1 MTVSN
6 VLLVASVVGAL
17 LLLGGSGH
25 AEEPPRPTELT
36 VEPAEFVLHG
46 PRARQPLLVT
56 GRFGD
61 QGEANHTSQATYES
75 LNARVATVSSSGV
88 VTPTSDGTVDIV
100 VRFAKL
106 EGRARVTVRAMAE
119 PGAID
124 FRTDVIAALSRSGCN
139 QGACHGSPQGKN
151 GFRLSLRGYD
161 PDLDLHT
168 LTRELGA
175 RRVNIQAPED
185 SLLLLKGSG
194 RVRHG
199 GSVAYNPSDPA
210 YRVIRDWISE
220 GCRPSATAV
229 RLTRLEVLPQSRKL
243 HTSSPRQQLIVRAYF
258 EGGAVRDVTE
268 LAVFSSSNPA
278 VAPVDATGL
287 VQFQKTAEVAI
298 LVRYL
303 DRIVSARLTYVRHDA
318 DFTFAAPPP
327 ANYVDEHVFAKQR
340 ELQLKPAPLAGDAV
354 FLRRVYL
361 DVIGTLPTEAEA
373 RAFLDSK
380 DPQRRAKLIDQLLE
394 RDEFAS
400 FWALKWADVLRGSP
414 ATITERGVH
423 SFHRYLVRA
432 MADDRPMD
440 VFARE
445 LLTGTGNP
453 LHTPAANFY
462 RIARTP
468 EEAAESAA
476 QLFLG
481 IRLQCAKCHN
491 HPFEAISQ
499 TDYYGLAAYFAR
511 VQRKS
516 SAFGLDDEVI
526 YLTSSGEVNHPQTRK
541 PQPPAAF
548 GVSAGSLGP
557 DDDRRPRFADWL
569 TRADNPYFAPSLVNR
584 AWFHLMGR
592 GIVDPVDDFRDTN
605 PPSNPQLLKALT
617 DDFVRGGFR
626 IKRLIR
632 IIANS
637 RTYQL
642 ASSGAPAPSPQAAD
656 AERYFTRSAVR
667 MLSAEQ
673 IIDAVSLAT
682 GVPETFK
689 GYPRGTRAIE
699 LAEGGVNHPFLQA
712 FAKPVRDVSC
722 ECARE
727 EEPSLPQML
736 HLLNNAGIL
745 KKLKAPE
752 ARLAA
757 WLKTDADT
765 DTIVERMYLVTLSR
779 RPTPAEVALAT
790 KHVAALNGDR
800 VAALQDLQYALINL
814 SEFLLR
820 H

>member
-1 MTVSN
+1 MTPRTI
-6 VLLVASVVGAL
+6 LLTAGFVCATLSLAGPVRAD
-17 LLLGGSGH
+17 
-25 AEEPPRPTELT
+25 EPPRPAKLT
-36 VEPAEFVLHG
+36 VMPAEFDLHG

-56 GRFGD
+56 GSFGD
-61 QGEANHTSQATYES
+61 QGEADFTRSATYES
-75 LNARVATVSSSGV
+75 LKPDVASVSPSGL
-88 VTPTSDGTVDIV
+88 VTPKADGTVEIV
-100 VRFAKL
+100 IRHANL
-106 EGRARVTVRAMAE
+106 EARARVTVRAMTE
-119 PGAID
+119 PAPID

-168 LTRELGA
+168 LTRELGT
-175 RRVNIQAPED
+175 RRVNVQAPEE

-199 GSVAYNPSDPA
+199 GSVSYSRSDPA
-210 YRVIRDWISE
+210 YRTVRDWITE
-220 GCRPSATAV
+220 GCRPSAASA
-229 RLTRLEVLPQSRKL
+229 RLTRLEVLPEARKL
-243 HTSSPRQQLIVRAYF
+243 HTSSPRQQVIVRAHF

-268 LAVFSSSNPA
+268 LAVFTSSNPSA
-278 VAPVDATGL
+278 VPVDNDGI
-287 VQFQKTAEVAI
+287 VQFRKTAEAAI

-303 DRIVSARLTYVRHDA
+303 DQIVSTRLTYVRRDP
-318 DFTFAAPPP
+318 DFKFTAPPT

-340 ELQLKPAPLAGDAV
+340 ELQLMPAPLATDAV

-361 DVIGTLPTEAEA
+361 DMIGTLPTEAEA
-373 RAFLDSK
+373 REFLDSK
-380 DPQRRAKLIDQLLE
+380 DPERRAKLIDRLLE

-414 ATITERGVH
+414 ATITDRGVH

-432 MADDRPMD
+432 VADDRPMD
-440 VFARE
+440 VFARD
-445 LLTGTGNP
+445 LLTGTGNT
-453 LHTPAANFY
+453 LHKPAANFY
-462 RIARTP
+462 RISRTP
-468 EEAAESAA
+468 EEAAETAA

-481 IRLQCAKCHN
+481 VRLQCAKCHN
-491 HPFEAISQ
+491 HPFEAITQ

-511 VQRKS
+511 VQRKG

-526 YLTSSGEVNHPQTRK
+526 YLANGGEVNHPQTRK
-541 PQPPAAF
+541 PQPPSAF
-548 GVSAGSLGP
+548 GASAGTLGA
-557 DDDRRPRFADWL
+557 DDDRRQRFADWL
-569 TRADNPYFAPSLVNR
+569 TRADNRYFAPSLVNR
-584 AWFHLMGR
+584 IWFHMIGR

-617 DDFVRGGFR
+617 DDFIRSGFR
-626 IKRLIR
+626 VKPLVR

-642 ASSGAPAPSPQAAD
+642 ASNGAPAPSPHAAD
-656 AERYFTRSAVR
+656 PDRYFTTSQVR

-673 IIDAVSLAT
+673 IIDAVSLST

-736 HLLNNAGIL
+736 HLLNNAGIQ
-745 KKLKAPE
+745 KKLKSPD

-757 WLKTDADT
+757 WLKTDKEIE
-765 DTIVERMYLVTLSR
+765 TIVERMYLATLSR
-779 RPTPAEVALAT
+779 RPTPAEVAIAI
-790 KHVAALNGDR
+790 KHVAALDGDR
-800 VAALQDLQYALINL
+800 AAALQDVHYALINL

>member
-1 MTVSN
+1 MSPRT
-6 VLLVASVVGAL
+6 VLLTAGIVCSAL
-17 LLLGGSGH
+17 ALTGTTRGDES
-25 AEEPPRPTELT
+25 RPAQLT
-36 VEPAEFVLHG
+36 VAPAEIVLQG
-46 PRARQPLLVT
+46 PRARQPLLAT
-56 GRFGD
+56 GSFGG
-61 QGEANHTSQATYES
+61 QGDADFTAAATYES
-75 LNARVATVSSSGV
+75 LKPEIASVGPGGV
-88 VTPTSDGTVDIV
+88 VTPKADGTAEIV
-100 VRFAKL
+100 VRHANL
-106 EGRARVTVRAMAE
+106 EARAQVTVRGMAE
-119 PGAID
+119 PAPID

-175 RRVNIQAPED
+175 RRVNVQAPDE
-185 SLLLLKGSG
+185 SLLLLKGAG
-194 RVRHG
+194 QVRHG
-199 GSVAYNPSDPA
+199 GSVAFNPADPA
-210 YRVIRDWISE
+210 FRTIRDWITE
-220 GCRPSATAV
+220 GCRPSPASNK
-229 RLTRLEVLPQSRKL
+229 LTRLEVLPEARQL
-243 HTSSPRQQLIVRAYF
+243 HTASPRQQVIVRAHF

-268 LAVFSSSNPA
+268 LAVFSSSNSA
-278 VAPVDATGL
+278 LAPVSADGV
-287 VQFQKTAEVAI
+287 VQFRKTAEAAI

-303 DRIVSARLTYVRHDA
+303 DQIVSARLTYVRRDPE
-318 DFTFAAPPP
+318 FTFTAPPA
-327 ANYVDEHVFAKQR
+327 ANYVDDHVFAKQR
-340 ELQLKPAPLAGDAV
+340 ALQLTPAPLASDVV

-373 RAFLDSK
+373 REFLDSR
-380 DPQRRAKLIDQLLE
+380 DPDRRARLIDRLLE

-414 ATITERGVH
+414 ATITDRGVH

-432 MADDRPMD
+432 VADDRPMD
-440 VFARE
+440 AFARE
-445 LLTGTGNP
+445 LLTGTGNT
-453 LHTPAANFY
+453 LHKPAANFY

-468 EEAAESAA
+468 EEAAETAA

-491 HPFEAISQ
+491 HPFEAITQ

-511 VQRKS
+511 VQRKG

-526 YLTSSGEVNHPQTRK
+526 YLANGGEVNHPQTRK

-548 GVSAGSLGP
+548 GTLAGTLAA
-557 DDDRRPRFADWL
+557 DDDRRQRFADWL
-569 TRADNPYFAPSLVNR
+569 TKSDNRYFAPSLVNR
-584 AWFHLMGR
+584 IWFHMMGR

-617 DDFVRGGFR
+617 DDFIRGGYR
-626 IKRLIR
+626 VKPLVRV
-632 IIANS
+632 IANS

-642 ASSGAPAPSPQAAD
+642 ASSGGPAQSPQAAD
-656 AERYFTRSAVR
+656 PERYFTKSQVR
-667 MLSAEQ
+667 MLAAEQ

-682 GVPETFK
+682 GVPESFK
-689 GYPRGTRAIE
+689 GYPQGTRAIE

-736 HLLNNAGIL
+736 HLLNNAGIQ
-745 KKLKAPE
+745 KKLKASE

-757 WLKTDADT
+757 WLKADK
-765 DTIVERMYLVTLSR
+765 DVETIVERMYLATLSR
-779 RPTPAEVALAT
+779 RPTAAEIAIAI
-790 KHVAALNGDR
+790 KHVAALDGDR
-800 VAALQDLQYALINL
+800 AAALQDVQFALINL